1 MHSNIFQLSNKPISE
16 GNVLYPE
23 YFYEDAHDFADYIGD
38 EYEDEART
46 EKIKGFAEHYK
57 DLFDIDGEVLVFKG
71 LGTFLHDWAEAL
83 KEAANKLNEDNILK
97 ELNLYRLEIMTQ
109 KTHTDNDARFF
120 IDDWNNYAG
129 DFADFISWLATL
141 EVGTRIYFGAVIDF
155 HF

>member
-1 MHSNIFQLSNKPISE
+1 MHSNIFQVSATPISYD
-16 GNVLYPE
+16 NFLTSE

-46 EKIKGFAEHYK
+46 EKIQLFAKHYK
-57 DLFDIDGEVLVFKG
+57 DLFDLDGEVLVFKG
-71 LGTFLHDWAEAL
+71 LGSFLHDWAEAL

-97 ELNLYRLEIMTQ
+97 ELNLYRLERLTQ
-109 KTHTDNDARFF
+109 TTHTDNDARFF

-129 DFADFISWLATL
+129 DFGDFISWLSRL